1 MTTLDLRGRDLIIIP
16 PKGWLHLPTEELQE
30 ALFGKHL
37 PTALRIS
44 MGRDKRQHFLRT
56 QPMNFSVVKDALHK
70 QQTPFTVAFEERPAL
85 PFETT
90 LHMEPRPYQEE
101 ALTRWLAEGSAGV
114 VVLPTGAGKTLV
126 AAMAIHET
134 GLWTLV
140 VVPTLDLLQQ
150 WRSALD
156 TALGLS
162 PGADKS
168 AMGAINR
175 PLRAVGG
182 EAAPGAMVVGDGAAQ
197 GAMAVGDQQ
206 VIGAI
211 NRPLRAVGNQ
221 QEMGAINPPLRA
233 VGDQSVVDGSTTEE
247 MIGVFGGG
255 EKDIRPI
262 TIITYD
268 SAALYPRE
276 LRRFGLLVFDECHH
290 LPAPTYRLIAES
302 AFTPLRLGL
311 SATPERSDMAHVDL
325 DGLIGPE
332 VYRRSPSELTEGRY
346 LAAYS
351 EVCIDIALSQED
363 EARYAEQR
371 DVYRSFL
378 RRRRIKI
385 DSPED
390 FQKKLIFL
398 SARDPEAREA
408 MLAWREAR
416 SIAMN
421 APAKYAEIER
431 LLSLH
436 AHDQVILFSE
446 YNPVVEQISRRF
458 CLPSITY
465 KTPAEERRIILER
478 FRAGQ
483 YSKLVTGRVLNEGVD
498 VPDCRVAIIV
508 SGNSTK
514 REYIQRLGRVLR
526 PKLEQALLYELVTTG
541 TTEEDM
547 AKRRR

>member
-16 PKGWLHLPTEELQE
+16 PKEWLHLPTEELQE
-30 ALFGKHL
+30 LLFGKHL
-37 PTALRIS
+37 STATRIS

-56 QPMNFSVVKDALHK
+56 QPMNFSTVKIALRK
-70 QQTPFTVAFEERPAL
+70 QHTPFTVTFDERPAL
-85 PFETT
+85 PFETS
-90 LHMEPRPYQEE
+90 LQVEPRPYQEE

-150 WRSALD
+150 WHNALAS
-156 TALGLS
+156 TLALSTDNASSTSEKIGL
-162 PGADKS
+162 
-168 AMGAINR
+168 
-175 PLRAVGG
+175 
-182 EAAPGAMVVGDGAAQ
+182 
-197 GAMAVGDQQ
+197 
-206 VIGAI
+206 
-211 NRPLRAVGNQ
+211 
-221 QEMGAINPPLRA
+221 
-233 VGDQSVVDGSTTEE
+233 
-247 MIGVFGGG
+247 FGGG
-255 EKDIRPI
+255 DKNIRPI

-268 SAALYPRE
+268 SAAIYPRE
-276 LRRFGLLVFDECHH
+276 LRRFGLLIFDECHH

-346 LAAYS
+346 LAEYK
-351 EVCIDIALSQED
+351 EVSIDIALSSED
-363 EARYAEQR
+363 EARYAKQR
-371 DVYRSFL
+371 DIYRSFL
-378 RRRRIKI
+378 RRRRINLN
-385 DSPED
+385 SPED

-421 APAKYAEIER
+421 APAKFAEIER
-431 LLSLH
+431 LLLLH
-436 AHDQVILFSE
+436 ANDQVILFSE
-446 YNPVVEQISRRF
+446 YNPVVEEISRRF

-465 KTPAEERRIILER
+465 KTPTEERRIILER
-478 FRAGQ
+478 FRSGQ

-541 TTEEDM
+541 TTEEEM